1 MGNPRDVNDVHQFH
15 ARAGLLHGS
24 APEVCARRVRVTP
37 GPSGLGGDPAS
48 RCAPGPRLAAKL
60 VATQARERAM
70 SRNNSERIRQAIADL
85 IERAPEVGPGT
96 LPDWQ
101 EEGRA
106 ILRAGFGQD
115 DDILARFN
123 VISYVP
129 HSLSRGSMGG
139 GAAGNARRSGVRR
152 AVPGLHRVRG
162 GKRVV
167 HKRTSGRDVIRAGVR
182 DADTEPARTW
192 RRTRRARASR
202 VACLTEPP
210 RPMDRR
216 RAAGHQGLTSWSEP
230 VRGMLALEAVSPRRS
245 LSAEQVFGTLGVA
258 RGASDGKSEG
268 GVQMEAGCS

>member
-139 GAAGNARRSGVRR
+139 GAADNARRSGVRR
-152 AVPGLHRVRG
+152 AVAILKAALLELDLAEPDEPTIDIAGLHPWVSGVATGLWDNG
-162 GKRVV
+162 GIV
-167 HKRTSGRDVIRAGVR
+167 
-182 DADTEPARTW
+182 
-192 RRTRRARASR
+192 
-202 VACLTEPP
+202 
-210 RPMDRR
+210 
-216 RAAGHQGLTSWSEP
+216 
-230 VRGMLALEAVSPRRS
+230 S
-245 LSAEQVFGTLGVA
+245 LSPKRHGTS
-258 RGASDGKSEG
+258 RCNYEPS
-268 GVQMEAGCS
+268 